1 MELNEQATLLFNSDY
16 DLSSVTN
23 RLDYHLK
30 ATKHK
35 KALVCD
41 SEQVVKPKTAPCA
54 KLVIYAEIALLIA
67 LIVYLG
73 LKLIK
78 LTN

>member
-1 MELNEQATLLFNSDY
+1 LLFNSDL

-30 ATKHK
+30 AAKHK
-35 KALVCD
+35 RAIVSD
-41 SEQVVKPKTAPCA
+41 SEQVVKPKTAPYA
-54 KLVIYAEIALLIA
+54 KYVIYAEIALLIA
-67 LIVYLG
+67 LIVWLG